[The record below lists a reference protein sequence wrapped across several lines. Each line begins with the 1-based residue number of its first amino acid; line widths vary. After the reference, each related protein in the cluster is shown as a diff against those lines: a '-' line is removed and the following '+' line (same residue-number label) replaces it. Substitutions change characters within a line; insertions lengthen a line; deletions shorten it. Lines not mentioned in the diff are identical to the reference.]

1 MPSLFQATGE
11 PRVHK
16 NTHVVHYN
24 KEERI
29 AAIKRGEKRPPP
41 MKKPFQCDQCVKK
54 FVKELELQRHKNF
67 AHNPL
72 THRQE
77 IQKVDESTFLFHSV
91 TLSKVLGGKYKCS
104 ACDSILETMNA
115 AKSRVI
121 SVHTR
126 FYKCDLCERRFP
138 YPAGLQKH
146 LESTHKQGSTSYCPT
161 CRSHLLERSP
171 KHHLWTHYSE
181 EEKQEALARGEKVPH
196 TIVKRYQCE
205 QCASSFTCESAMRKH
220 QQRAHEGVPQEKKI
234 CGVCGAA
241 VVSLLAHMK
250 QSHPK
255 EEDFRFSCSVCDKKF
270 AQYTRLKTI
279 KRSNMGLATC

>member
-1 MPSLFQATGE
+1 
-11 PRVHK
+11 
-16 NTHVVHYN
+16 
-24 KEERI
+24 
-29 AAIKRGEKRPPP
+29 
-41 MKKPFQCDQCVKK
+41 
-54 FVKELELQRHKNF
+54 
-67 AHNPL
+67 
-72 THRQE
+72 
-77 IQKVDESTFLFHSV
+77 
-91 TLSKVLGGKYKCS
+91 
-104 ACDSILETMNA
+104 MNA
-115 AKSRVI
+115 AKSHVI

-161 CRSHLLERSP
+161 CKKPFVGKKPSSN
-171 KHHLWTHYSE
+171 HLWTHYSE

-205 QCASSFTCESAMRKH
+205 NVRRASHAIGDEKTPAKGSRRSS
-220 QQRAHEGVPQEKKI
+220 QEKKI

-270 AQYTRLKTI
+270 AQYTRLKHQ
-279 KRSNMGLATC
+279 KRPFKCPKCPMAFTRAEVLRKHKLYKHEGVKCPPSRPRKKQKVVEVETSDSE